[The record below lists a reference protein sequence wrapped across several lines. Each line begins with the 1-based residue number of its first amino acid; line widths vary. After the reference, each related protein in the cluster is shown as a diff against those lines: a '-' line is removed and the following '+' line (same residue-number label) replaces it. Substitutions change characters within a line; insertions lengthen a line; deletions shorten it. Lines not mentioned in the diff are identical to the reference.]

1 MISNLCILNSSDK
14 TRHYSVA
21 TGNGAIAEGA
31 GEIIT
36 NIADYPVGSQYT
48 DLTNKKFYVRITATG
63 VHTDWVAINA

>member
-1 MISNLCILNSSDK
+1 MIKNLCILNSSDK

-48 DLTNKKFYVRITATG
+48 DIENKKFYVRMAATG
-63 VHTDWVAINA
+63 VHSDWVAINA